1 MNSSLIGKIE
11 KAKRYAQ
18 EPKRVSFKEFS
29 VVFSGEN
36 DDHIV
41 SYKGNQWNCT
51 CDFFTGWQ
59 VCSHTMALERILLDM
74 LPKEA
79 ISQHVMA

>member
-41 SYKGNQWNCT
+41 SYKDNQWNCT

>member
-1 MNSSLIGKIE
+1 MNASLIGKIE
-11 KAKRYAQ
+11 KAKRYAE
-18 EPKRVSFKEFS
+18 EPKRVSFREFS

-41 SYKGNQWNCT
+41 SFKSDEWNCS
-51 CDFFTGWQ
+51 CDFFTGWK

-74 LPKEA
+74 LPREA
-79 ISQHVMA
+79 FSPHVTA